1 MVAGRRRTRTRH
13 DHWRWLE
20 LVDRDGP
27 FVAIPALKQVWPQGI
42 VPLASPRD
50 VIRDA
55 KPAFDRAWD
64 TLQIAGVDYD
74 TRLTNFRTAR
84 DIWIGQVLRNAF
96 LWQRQLVLD
105 GEQNALAVSTEQWP
119 EAHSPDRR
127 HSVRASGV
135 FARDDE
141 LYATL
146 LVVDSVTSLRDP
158 GTDGWSASSIDR
170 IELLLRRSNVPIGV
184 VTDGRW
190 WAIVSAQPGLMVAS
204 GIVDAQ
210 TWIEEPE
217 VFSGVRA
224 LLDPRCLASRVPN
237 ERLDALFRD
246 SVDAAEEITEQL
258 GAQVRQAVE
267 LLVAAFSD
275 AALHEAG
282 SEDGPVLSE
291 DPDEVYQAAVTTMMR
306 VVFLL
311 FAEERDLMPTSTL
324 YSEGYAMSGRL
335 DELERRSTE
344 EGGQSLDATSRTW
357 HRLLATSR
365 ALYSGVST
373 EDMRLPAYGGSLFDP
388 SRYPFLTAVGNN
400 GLRIQVSDRVM
411 LEVLRAL
418 QRAEIGGEK
427 RPISFRDIDVEQIGY
442 IYEGLLGYS
451 AAVVESTTVGL
462 IGGSRSAG
470 AEPEILLNE
479 LDDLTEMADGD
490 DGALATGI
498 IASTKRDQPG
508 SKPPTK
514 KQLVK
519 ALTAGD
525 QLAEGEALLHA
536 VTPDSELRERLRPY
550 VGIIRRDLRDRLLV
564 IEKGGLVVVETPSR
578 ATSGAH
584 YTPKALAQ
592 EVVQHALEPLVYNPG
607 PYETGDRSSWVPLRS
622 NEILELKVADI
633 ACGSGAFLVSAAEYL
648 ADRLVEA
655 YQREDVA
662 QGSATQQQRSALREV
677 VATCLYGADINS
689 MAVEMCKLSLWLV
702 SLDPN
707 KPFSFVDDKILCGNS
722 LLGITDEAQLSAI
735 DLDPSKILAKAE
747 TPKMFGTWNAG
758 GFLDPLDVDR
768 VLRDSADLR
777 RRLASPVDDTDP
789 QRAAKTKRRLW
800 DEYQDKVKT
809 LLSVADGMIAAGLRT
824 GGKLG
829 KRRDEAFEQLRI
841 AVDKAFARDCPS
853 DSAMLDD
860 IIEAGLTPEVETDYE
875 RWQPLHWVIAIPDVV
890 RHGGFDSIVGNPPFL
905 GGQKLTGTMGT
916 NVRDWFVNALADGRR
931 GSADLVAYF
940 FLRAMN
946 LLGPRGTLGLIATN
960 TVAQGATREVG
971 LDYMVAQGI
980 VLTRAIQSRNWPA
993 KGANLEF
1000 AAVWGTKSPVADDVR
1015 LDADGIS
1022 VPKISSML
1030 EPAGRVDGA
1039 PDVLMENEDISFQG
1053 CIVLGMG
1060 FVIEENEA
1068 RIWID
1073 KDPKNAEVLFPYLNG
1088 ENLNSRTRSDAS
1100 RWVIDFNTRSE
1111 EVASRFQLPFAR
1123 VVDQVKPLRQRRD
1136 ARGKFELRKPLPE
1149 RYWQYAEKRPAL
1161 RKAINDLDEVLVIA
1175 LVSKTLMPIR
1185 VPADQVFS
1193 HALGVFALPSFA
1205 DQAALSSSFHQMW
1218 AIRFGSG
1225 MRNDPRYTPS
1235 DVFETFPRP
1244 EPTGLLNTIGRT
1256 LDEER
1261 REIMLRRDLGLTA
1274 LYNLVNDPAVDN
1286 EDDPDVAKIRQI
1298 HVDLDQRVM
1307 EAYGWGDVDLD
1318 HGFHTYRQMLRWT
1331 VGPEARVE
1339 ILDRLL
1345 EENHR
1350 RASEEARTSARTATA
1365 PDDTDKDSSD
1375 VNAERTTD
1383 S

>member
-1 MVAGRRRTRTRH
+1 M
-13 DHWRWLE
+13 
-20 LVDRDGP
+20 
-27 FVAIPALKQVWPQGI
+27 
-42 VPLASPRD
+42 
-50 VIRDA
+50 
-55 KPAFDRAWD
+55 
-64 TLQIAGVDYD
+64 
-74 TRLTNFRTAR
+74 
-84 DIWIGQVLRNAF
+84 
-96 LWQRQLVLD
+96 
-105 GEQNALAVSTEQWP
+105 
-119 EAHSPDRR
+119 
-127 HSVRASGV
+127 
-135 FARDDE
+135 
-141 LYATL
+141 L
-146 LVVDSVTSLRDP
+146 LIVDSVSSLRDP

-170 IELLLRRSNVPIGV
+170 MELLLRRSNVHIGV

-217 VFSGVRA
+217 VFNGVRA
-224 LLDPRCLASRVPN
+224 LLDPRCLASRLRN
-237 ERLDALFRD
+237 DRLDALFRD

-282 SEDGPVLSE
+282 SEDDPVLSD

-373 EDMRLPAYGGSLFDP
+373 EDMRLPAYGGSLFAP

-451 AAVVESTTVGL
+451 AAIVESTTVGL

-479 LDDLTEMADGD
+479 LEDLAETADGND
-490 DGALATGI
+490 DALAADI
-498 IASTKRDQPG
+498 IARTKKNQPG

-519 ALTAGD
+519 ALAAGD
-525 QLAEGEALLHA
+525 QLADGEALLHA

-584 YTPKALAQ
+584 YTPKDLAQ

-607 PYETGDRSSWVPLRS
+607 PYQTGDSSAWVPLRS

-655 YQREDVA
+655 YQREDVD
-662 QGSATQQQRSALREV
+662 QGSATQQRRSALREV
-677 VATCLYGADINS
+677 VATCLYGADINA

-702 SLDPN
+702 SLDPT
-707 KPFSFVDDKILCGNS
+707 KPFSFVDDKIFCGNS
-722 LLGITDEAQLSAI
+722 LLGIADEAQLRAI
-735 DLDPSKILAKAE
+735 HMDSSNIQSRTDAPQ
-747 TPKMFGTWNAG
+747 MFGAWNAR
-758 GFLDPLDVDR
+758 GFLDQLDIDG
-768 VLRDSADLR
+768 VLRDAANLR
-777 RRLASPVDDTDP
+777 RRLASPVDDSDP

-809 LLSVADGMIAAGLRT
+809 LLSLADGIVASGLRT
-824 GGKLG
+824 GGKSG
-829 KRRDEAFEQLRI
+829 KRSESAFEYLRI
-841 AVDKAFARDCPS
+841 AIDRAFATDRNQ
-853 DSAMLDD
+853 DSAMLDA
-860 IIEAGLTPEVETDYE
+860 IIETGLTPEVKTDYE
-875 RWQPLHWVIAIPDVV
+875 RWQPLHWAIAVPDVI
-890 RHGGFDSIVGNPPFL
+890 RHGGFDAIVGNPPFL
-905 GGQKLTGTMGT
+905 GGQKLTGTMGA
-916 NVRDWFVNALADGRR
+916 NVRDWFVNMLAGRRR

-940 FLRAMN
+940 FLRALS
-946 LLGPRGTLGLIATN
+946 LLGPQGTLGLIATN

-971 LDYMVAQGI
+971 LDQMVEQGF
-980 VLTRAIQSRNWPA
+980 VLTRAVQSRHWPA

-1000 AAVWGTKSPVADDVR
+1000 AAVWGTKGPIADDVTH
-1015 LDADGIS
+1015 DADGVS
-1022 VPKISSML
+1022 VSKISSML

-1039 PDVLMENEDISFQG
+1039 PTKLAENADISFQG

-1060 FVIEENEA
+1060 FVIEKHEAHAWINE
-1068 RIWID
+1068 
-1073 KDPKNAEVLFPYLNG
+1073 DPKNAEVLYPYLNG
-1088 ENLNSRTRSDAS
+1088 EDLNSRLGTDAS
-1100 RWVIDFNTRSE
+1100 RWVIDFNASSE
-1111 EVASRFQLPFAR
+1111 EEASRFRLPFAR
-1123 VVDQVKPLRQRRD
+1123 VVDQVKPVRQRKD
-1136 ARGKFELRKPLPE
+1136 TLGNYELRKPLPE
-1149 RYWQYAEKRPAL
+1149 RYWQYGEKRPAL
-1161 RKAINDLDEVLVIA
+1161 RLAIKDLDKVLVIA

-1185 VPADQVFS
+1185 VPANQVFS
-1193 HALGVFALPSFA
+1193 HALGVFALRSFA
-1205 DQAALSSSFHQMW
+1205 DQAVLSSSIHQMW

-1244 EPTGLLNTIGRT
+1244 APTGGLNAIGRT
-1256 LDEER
+1256 LDEKR
-1261 REIMLRRDLGLTA
+1261 QEIMLRRDLGLTA
-1274 LYNLVNDPAVDN
+1274 LYNLVNDSDVYDEN
-1286 EDDPDVAKIRQI
+1286 DPDIAIMRKI
-1298 HVDLDQRVM
+1298 HTDLDHKVVQ
-1307 EAYGWGDVDLD
+1307 AYGWDDISLD
-1318 HGFHTYRQMLRWT
+1318 HGFHTYRQMRRWT

-1350 RASEEARTSARTATA
+1350 RASQETRTSERSATM
-1365 PDDTDKDSSD
+1365 PDDKDEDSSD
-1375 VNAERTTD
+1375 VNAEGTTD

>member
-1 MVAGRRRTRTRH
+1 MAAARRRTRTRH

-27 FVAIPALKQVWPQGI
+27 FVAIPALKQAWPQGI
-42 VPLASPRD
+42 VTEEEPRG

-55 KPAFDRAWD
+55 KPAFDCAWD
-64 TLQIAGVDYD
+64 TLQIVGAD
-74 TRLTNFRTAR
+74 TAVAMENFRQAR
-84 DIWIGQVLRNAF
+84 DTWIDRVLRNAF
-96 LWQRQLVLD
+96 MWDRQLELETD
-105 GEQNALAVSTEQWP
+105 QSRQDAPAGQWP

-127 HSVRASGV
+127 HAVRASGL
-135 FARDDE
+135 FARDE
-141 LYATL
+141 ERYAAL
-146 LVVDSVTSLRDP
+146 LVVDPVTSLRDQ
-158 GTDGWSASSIDR
+158 GTDGWSASPIDR
-170 IELLLRRSNVPIGV
+170 LELLLRNNDVSIGV

-190 WAIVSAQPGLMVAS
+190 WGIVSAQSGLMVAS

-217 VFSGVRA
+217 VFTGVRA
-224 LLDPRCLASRVPN
+224 LLDPGCLASRAP
-237 ERLDALFRD
+237 ETRLDALFRD

-275 AALHEAG
+275 AALHDADEQ
-282 SEDGPVLSE
+282 DGPALPE

-311 FAEERDLMPTSTL
+311 FAEERALMPTSAL
-324 YSEGYAMSGRL
+324 YTEGYAMSGRL
-335 DELERRSTE
+335 EALEKRSTE

-388 SRYPFLTAVGNN
+388 ARFPFLTVIGNN

-451 AAVVESTTVGL
+451 AAVVETTTLGL

-470 AEPEILLNE
+470 AEPEISLDE
-479 LDDLTEMADGD
+479 LDDLAEEADD
-490 DGALATGI
+490 ESLAADI
-498 IASTKRDQPG
+498 VDWAKKHQPG
-508 SKPPTK
+508 SKPPTTR
-514 KQLVK
+514 QLVK
-519 ALTAGD
+519 ALVAGD

-536 VTPDSELRERLRPY
+536 VTRDAELRERLRPY
-550 VGIIRRDLRDRLLV
+550 LGIIRRDLRGRLLV
-564 IEKGGLVVVETPSR
+564 IEQGGLVVVETSSR

-584 YTPKALAQ
+584 YTPKFLAQ
-592 EVVQHALEPLVYNPG
+592 EVVQHALEPLVYDPG
-607 PYETGDRSSWVPLRS
+607 PYQTDDRSSWVPLRS
-622 NEILELKVADI
+622 NEILELKIADI

-655 YQREDVA
+655 YQREGVA
-662 QGSATQQQRSALREV
+662 QGGAIGQRRNALREV
-677 VATCLYGADINS
+677 VATCLYGADINA

-702 SLDPN
+702 SLDPT

-722 LLGITDEAQLSAI
+722 LLGITDEAQLRAI
-735 DLDPSKILAKAE
+735 DLDPSKAPSLSD
-747 TPKMFGTWNAG
+747 TPQMFASWNSRR
-758 GFLDPLDVDR
+758 FLDPLDVDG
-768 VLRDSADLR
+768 VLRDAADLR
-777 RRLASPVDDTDP
+777 RRLASPVDDADP

-800 DEYQDKVKT
+800 DEYQDKVET
-809 LLSVADGMIAAGLRT
+809 LLYVADGMIAAGLRT
-824 GGKLG
+824 GGQPG
-829 KRRDEAFEQLRI
+829 KRRDEAFEDLRQ
-841 AVDKAFARDCPS
+841 AVDRAFAEDGPRDA
-853 DSAMLDD
+853 AMLGA

-875 RWQPLHWVIAIPDVV
+875 RWQPLHWAIAVPDVV
-890 RHGGFDSIVGNPPFL
+890 RHGGFDAIVGNPPFL

-916 NVRDWFVNALADGRR
+916 NVRGWFVNALANGRR

-971 LDYMVAQGI
+971 LDHMAKQGFVI
-980 VLTRAIQSRNWPA
+980 TRAIQSQHWPA
-993 KGANLEF
+993 KSANLEF
-1000 AAVWGTKSPVADDVR
+1000 AAVWGTRGPVPDDVTR
-1015 LDADGIS
+1015 DADGVA
-1022 VPKISSML
+1022 VPRISSML
-1030 EPAGRVDGA
+1030 EPAGLVNGA
-1039 PDVLMENEDISFQG
+1039 PIRLAENAGVSFQG

-1060 FVIEENEA
+1060 FIVEEDEA
-1068 RIWID
+1068 RAWVAE
-1073 KDPKNAEVLFPYLNG
+1073 DPKNAEVLCPYLNG
-1088 ENLNSRTRSDAS
+1088 ENLNSRPGTDAS
-1100 RWVIDFNTRSE
+1100 RWVIDFNARPE
-1111 EVASRFQLPFAR
+1111 KEASKYEQPFAR
-1123 VVDQVKPLRQRRD
+1123 VVDRVKPERQRRD
-1136 ARGKFELRKPLPE
+1136 GRGEFELRRPLPE
-1149 RYWQYAEKRPAL
+1149 RYWQYEKKRPAL
-1161 RKAINDLDEVLVIA
+1161 RKAIESLDEVLAIA
-1175 LVSKTLMPIR
+1175 LVSKTVMPAR
-1185 VPADQVFS
+1185 VPTGQVFS
-1193 HALGVFALPSFA
+1193 HALGVFATGAFS
-1205 DQAALSSSFHQMW
+1205 DQAQLSSSLHQLW

-1235 DVFETFPRP
+1235 DVFETFPRVRG
-1244 EPTGLLNTIGRT
+1244 TDTMNAIGRI

-1261 REIMLRRDLGLTA
+1261 REIMLRRDLGLTS
-1274 LYNLVNDPAVDN
+1274 LYNLVNDPDVHN
-1286 EDDPDVAKIRQI
+1286 EDDPDVARMRRI
-1298 HVDLDQRVM
+1298 HVDLDHSVM
-1307 EAYGWGDVDLD
+1307 EAYGWDDVDLD
-1318 HGFHTYRQMLRWT
+1318 HGFHTYRQMQRWT

-1350 RASEEARTSARTATA
+1350 RASAETGTSEGSSTVPAG
-1365 PDDTDKDSSD
+1365 TDEDRGD
-1375 VNAERTTD
+1375 VDAEGKEL

>member
-1 MVAGRRRTRTRH
+1 MVAGPRRTRARH

-27 FVAIPALKQVWPQGI
+27 FVAIPALKKVWPQGI
-42 VPLASPRD
+42 VPLATPRD
-50 VIRDA
+50 FIRDA

-64 TLQIAGVDYD
+64 TLQIAGGDTD
-74 TRLTNFRTAR
+74 TRLTNFRPAR
-84 DIWIGQVLRNAF
+84 DSWIGQVLRNAF
-96 LWQRQLVLD
+96 LWQHQLVLD

-127 HSVRASGV
+127 HLVRASGV
-135 FARDDE
+135 FDRDGE
-141 LYATL
+141 RYATL

-158 GTDGWSASSIDR
+158 GTDGWSASPIDR

-217 VFSGVRA
+217 VFNGVRA

-237 ERLDALFRD
+237 DRLDALFRD
-246 SVDAAEEITEQL
+246 SVNAAEEITEQL

-451 AAVVESTTVGL
+451 AAIVESTTVGL

-479 LDDLTEMADGD
+479 LDDLAEMADGD
-490 DGALATGI
+490 DDALATDI
-498 IASTKRDQPG
+498 IAWTKRDQPG

-519 ALTAGD
+519 ALAAGD

-550 VGIIRRDLRDRLLV
+550 LGIIRRDLRDRLLV
-564 IEKGGLVVVETPSR
+564 IEKGGLVVIETPSR

-584 YTPKALAQ
+584 YTPKDLAQ

-607 PYETGDRSSWVPLRS
+607 PYQTSDSSAWVPLRS

-655 YQREDVA
+655 YQREGVA
-662 QGSATQQQRSALREV
+662 QGSAPQQRRSALREV
-677 VATCLYGADINS
+677 VATCLYGTDINA

-702 SLDPN
+702 SLDPT

-722 LLGITDEAQLSAI
+722 LLGIADEAHLRAI
-735 DLDPSKILAKAE
+735 DLDLSKHPAQADE
-747 TPKMFGTWNAG
+747 PPMFSSWSHGR
-758 GFLDPLDVDR
+758 FLDPLDVDG
-768 VLRDSADLR
+768 VLRDAADLR
-777 RRLASPVDDTDP
+777 RRLASPVDDSDP

-800 DEYQDKVKT
+800 EEYQDKVGT
-809 LLSVADGMIAAGLRT
+809 LLRVADGMIAASLRA
-824 GGKLG
+824 GGKPG
-829 KRRDEAFEQLRI
+829 RRRDAAFEDLRV
-841 AVDKAFARDCPS
+841 AVDRAFAPNGTHDT
-853 DSAMLDD
+853 AMLDA
-860 IIEAGLTPEVETDYE
+860 IIDTGLTPEVETDYE
-875 RWQPLHWVIAIPDVV
+875 HWRPLHWAIVVPDVLS
-890 RHGGFDSIVGNPPFL
+890 RGGFDAVIGNPPWQ
-905 GGQKLTGTMGT
+905 GGKKISLAVGA
-916 NVRDWFVNALADGRR
+916 NVREWMIDQISGVRS
-931 GSADLVAYF
+931 SADIVAYF
-940 FLRAMN
+940 IVRAAGLLRA
-946 LLGPRGTLGLIATN
+946 GGSLGLLTA
-960 TVAQGATREVG
+960 VAVSEGGTRKAG
-971 LDYMVAQGI
+971 LDSLTEAGFTI
-980 VLTRAIQSRNWPA
+980 VRAVRSRVWPA
-993 KGANLEF
+993 KSAATDF
-1000 AAVWGTKSPVADDVR
+1000 SAVWGTFADIPSAVLRNIDGTDVA
-1015 LDADGIS
+1015 
-1022 VPKISSML
+1022 KISSKL
-1030 EPAGRVDGA
+1030 EPAGRTTGNAKKLDENREQAFVGCNINGKGFEVPRSIA
-1039 PDVLMENEDISFQG
+1039 QSMIQSGSQYSHVIRPLMRG
-1053 CIVLGMG
+1053 
-1060 FVIEENEA
+1060 
-1068 RIWID
+1068 
-1073 KDPKNAEVLFPYLNG
+1073 EVMN
-1088 ENLNSRTRSDAS
+1088 D
-1100 RWVIDFNTRSE
+1100 
-1111 EVASRFQLPFAR
+1111 LPTLQSPER
-1123 VVDQVKPLRQRRD
+1123 VVDLYPLSLKEARQFPKALEWLEEHVKSERISNETKPKLGEYWWRFERD
-1136 ARGKFELRKPLPE
+1136 AKKLRE
-1149 RYWQYAEKRPAL
+1149 VTADRP
-1161 RKAINDLDEVLVIA
+1161 EVLA
-1175 LVSKTLMPIR
+1175 LTLTSKTMAVAR
-1185 VPADQVFS
+1185 VSADQVFAHS
-1193 HALGVFALPSFA
+1193 VAVFPYATYAL
-1205 DQAALSSSFHQMW
+1205 QAVLSSSIHRDW
-1218 AIRFGSG
+1218 GISEGSG
-1225 MRNDPRYTPS
+1225 RRAEPRYTPS
-1235 DVFETFPRP
+1235 DAFETFPRP
-1244 EPTGLLNTIGRT
+1244 DSTDGLDAIGHT
-1256 LDEER
+1256 LDEGR
-1261 REIMLRRDLGLTA
+1261 NEIMRRRDLGLTA
-1274 LYNLVNDPAVDN
+1274 LYNLVNDPAVHG
-1286 EDDPDVAKIRQI
+1286 EDDPDVAKMRQI
-1298 HVDLDQRVM
+1298 HVDLDHRVM

-1318 HGFHTYRQMLRWT
+1318 HGFHTHRQMLRWT

-1350 RASEEARTSARTATA
+1350 RASEEARTSERTATV
-1365 PDDTDKDSSD
+1365 PDDTDEDSSNVD
-1375 VNAERTTD
+1375 AERTTD